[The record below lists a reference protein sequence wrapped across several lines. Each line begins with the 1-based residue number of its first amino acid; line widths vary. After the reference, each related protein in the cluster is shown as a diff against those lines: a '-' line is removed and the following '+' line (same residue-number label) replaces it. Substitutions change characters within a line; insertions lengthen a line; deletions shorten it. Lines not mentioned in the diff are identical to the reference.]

1 MSYEF
6 RMRDLV
12 DEDLNKKE
20 VFQREK
26 RLFLDKLSK

>member
-6 RMRDLV
+6 RLRDLV
-12 DEDLNKKE
+12 DEDLVKKE

>member
-1 MSYEF
+1 VSYEF
-6 RMRDLV
+6 RLRDLV
-12 DEDLNKKE
+12 DEDLVKKE

>member
-1 MSYEF
+1 VSYEF
-6 RMRDLV
+6 RMRDL
-12 DEDLNKKE
+12 DDGDLLKKE